1 MIYQI
6 PKLFPETK
14 SQNIIIC
21 ISDKKGGNPFISK
34 SIVDLHFNGDTQCF
48 PLYYYQE
55 RDKVETSLFDPEAP
69 KLERK
74 SAITPFALKEAHR
87 RYGNDITAEDI
98 FFYVYGF
105 LHLPNYRKQFAADL
119 KKSLPRIS
127 FVEKREDFVQI
138 MKIGR
143 ALAKLHLA
151 YETQEPP
158 EGVIVEGAEKGNFTV
173 EKIRFGKKDS
183 KTADK
188 SVIQYNES
196 ITIRNIPEKVYG
208 YVVNGRSP
216 VEWIMDQY
224 QVKVDKASQ
233 LKNDPNDW
241 CREQGKPRYIL
252 DLLLSVMTVS
262 IKTQE
267 LVAQLPDIQF
277 MKE

>member
-1 MIYQI
+1 
-6 PKLFPETK
+6 LL
-14 SQNIIIC
+14 IC
-21 ISDKKGGNPFISK
+21 VPGIGNSKAFRPFI
-34 SIVDLHFNGDTQCF
+34 VDEIPCLDMIEKGQCF

-55 RDKVETSLFDPEAP
+55 KDKLETSLFDPEAP
-69 KLERK
+69 KMERK
-74 SAITPFALKEAHR
+74 SAITPFALKEAHN
-87 RYGNDITAEDI
+87 RYGSDITAEDI

-143 ALAKLHLA
+143 ALAKVHLA

-158 EGVIVEGAEKGNFTV
+158 EGVVVEGAEKGNFTV

-188 SVIQYNES
+188 SVIRYNES

-241 CREQGKPRYIL
+241 CREQGNPRYIL